1 MNDPTCFVNMQ
12 EYYHF
17 IYAISYMMIAEI
29 VIWLYNFKGWIKK
42 PQISNKDCG
51 TLLLVIFACWSSFSI
66 STFFRCGYITE
77 LIGEILIPHCFFYL
91 GLFLLVLGTTLR
103 SWAVWTLKHSFTLS
117 AKINSTQG
125 LVTTGIYRYV
135 RNPAYVGTILCL
147 LGTAFCFR
155 SAIAPVLVLIICFVC
170 YGIRIQIEER
180 ALRLRFGS
188 DFDNYCAHTWR
199 LIPFIW

>member
-1 MNDPTCFVNMQ
+1 
-12 EYYHF
+12 
-17 IYAISYMMIAEI
+17 MMIAEI

-77 LIGEILIPHCFFYL
+77 MIGEILIPHCFFYL

-117 AKINSTQG
+117 VKTNSSQS
-125 LVTTGIYRYV
+125 LVTMGVYRYI

>member
-12 EYYHF
+12 EYYYF
-17 IYAISYMMIAEI
+17 IYAVSYMMIAEM

-66 STFFRCGYITE
+66 STFFRRDYITE
-77 LIGEILIPHCFFYL
+77 MIGEILIPHCFFYL

-117 AKINSTQG
+117 VKTNSSQS
-125 LVTTGIYRYV
+125 LVTMGVYRYI

-155 SAIAPVLVLIICFVC
+155 SAIAPVLVLLICFVC
-170 YGIRIQIEER
+170 YGIRIYIEEK